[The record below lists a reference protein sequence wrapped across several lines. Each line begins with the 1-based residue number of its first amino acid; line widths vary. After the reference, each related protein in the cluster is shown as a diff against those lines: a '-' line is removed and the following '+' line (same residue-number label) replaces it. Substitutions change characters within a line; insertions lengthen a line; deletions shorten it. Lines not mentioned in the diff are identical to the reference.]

1 MTTEYSLDWIAH
13 IFTSFY
19 INCFK
24 FKTEHF
30 YRLRT
35 KELLRSQC
43 NPWIKLCRKP
53 LKLTESKPYWWK
65 PTNFDSWLQKS
76 SETNLTGIE
85 WIFLKLRKLNE
96 MDKSRKIL
104 FTDVRRASEIWF
116 NFTSIL
122 FNLNK
127 LPGILSFWLR
137 DLNYFSVFH
146 YLQLFTLFC
155 IDLYSPKNQQLVTF
169 LIFKFLLL
177 LCWHFD
183 SVASALS

>member
-1 MTTEYSLDWIAH
+1 MQKTTK
-13 IFTSFY
+13 
-19 INCFK
+19 INRIQAIL
-24 FKTEHF
+24 H
-30 YRLRT
+30 
-35 KELLRSQC
+35 
-43 NPWIKLCRKP
+43 
-53 LKLTESKPYWWK
+53 WWK

-76 SETNLTGIE
+76 SETNLTGNE
-85 WIFLKLRKLNE
+85 WVFLKLRKLNE

-116 NFTSIL
+116 NFTYIL

-169 LIFKFLLL
+169 LIFKFFLL
-177 LCWHFD
+177 LCWHFY
-183 SVASALS
+183 SAASALS